1 MKEVAILLLLALLLN
16 GCGSNPTLQST
27 TGGVWQAQ
35 LLGGS
40 GPASGLSFTTEFT
53 VNSDGS
59 LTITSFQFLNLNQS
73 PDACFPSL
81 SQVTPTGKVNLELNT
96 NDTVTGIIT
105 YSVTA
110 NGNTLALSGTV
121 VGTAVVTQNYSSESL
136 TGATITG
143 NWTLKG
149 GTGCNGLGGSFSMI
163 ES

>member
-27 TGGVWQAQ
+27 AGGIWEAT
-35 LLGGS
+35 LYGGIS
-40 GPASGLSFTTEFT
+40 DGSGLSFITEFS

-59 LTITSFQFLNLNQS
+59 LTVTSFQFLNLNQS
-73 PDACFPSL
+73 QGSCFPSV
-81 SQVTPTGKVNLELNT
+81 SAVTPTGKVVLQLQN
-96 NDTVTGIIT
+96 NDTVTGTIN
-105 YSVTA
+105 YVVNA
-110 NGNTLALSGTV
+110 DGNTLTLSGPV

-143 NWTLKG
+143 NWSL
-149 GTGCNGLGGSFSMI
+149 TGCTTSGGSFTMT